1 MGKSISLPFLPLPEI
16 GINNEQAF
24 DYLLENKIL
33 KYRLPNNEFIYIKL
47 RLESR
52 FVFIFSRDKLFK
64 LSYIFCIARDKEH
77 FVKQFHRNDLFYFKY
92 L

>member
-52 FVFIFSRDKLFK
+52 FIFISSRDKSFK
-64 LSYIFCIARDKEH
+64 LSYIFCTARDKEH
-77 FVKQFHRNDLFYFKY
+77 FVKQFYRNDLFYFKY